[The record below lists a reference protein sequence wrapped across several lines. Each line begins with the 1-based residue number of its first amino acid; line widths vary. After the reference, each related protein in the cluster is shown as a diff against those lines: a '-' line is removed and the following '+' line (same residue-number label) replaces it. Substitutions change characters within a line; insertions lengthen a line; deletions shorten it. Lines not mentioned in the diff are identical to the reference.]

1 MSWFFSKFVLQLII
15 CRDRELDPRA
25 ESRKERRWN
34 AGASSLELELEHVS
48 GCLLCAFQPLVMDT
62 RAKTVATRVWNPT
75 VI

>member
-15 CRDRELDPRA
+15 CHDRELDPRA

-48 GCLLCAFQPLVMDT
+48 G
-62 RAKTVATRVWNPT
+62 
-75 VI
+75 